1 MYGLNVLLDAEWKG
15 ASSVRECTTKAVQKL
30 A

>member
-1 MYGLNVLLDAEWKG
+1 MYGLNILLDAEWKG
-15 ASSVRECTTKAVQKL
+15 ASSVREFTTKSVEKL